1 MRLFLGC
8 SFVFICSY
16 LTSGQKVTNTN
27 HFHSEIS
34 FTSSPRE
41 WSFSNLLEVDTSGG
55 HLQGIQQY
63 RHGKKDY
70 YFVSGSSANYSYLG
84 LIAKE
89 VNEVLRIEKLFD
101 APLRHAGGFQICQN
115 YLAIGVEDNV
125 ERNRSK
131 VCIYDISGV
140 PDFSTIPVYTIERSG
155 TFERATAGCVALARL
170 NNKWLLVVGDW
181 NTRHLDFY
189 ISVDL
194 EIANGFTLEKTIV
207 VNDIGRKDWSDEQWL
222 PYQNINLFISDSTLF
237 LCGLGISQGKN
248 TMDLFQI
255 GSWHEHIFH
264 LRKLARYQMK
274 NTGGSFSWAAG
285 VVFEETFPWEIFS
298 TERNLQ
304 GITRIYSYSRE

>member
-1 MRLFLGC
+1 MRLFLSC
-8 SFVFICSY
+8 CFVFICSY
-16 LTSGQKVTNTN
+16 LTSGQNVTNAN
-27 HFHSEIS
+27 HFHSEIK
-34 FTSSPRE
+34 FTPSPRE
-41 WSFSNLLEVDTSGG
+41 WSFSNLLEVDTTGG
-55 HLQGIQQY
+55 HLQGIQKYSQ
-63 RHGKKDY
+63 GKKDY
-70 YFVSGSSANYSYLG
+70 YFLSGSSANSSYLG
-84 LIAKE
+84 LIAREEK
-89 VNEVLRIEKLFD
+89 EVLRIKKLFD

-155 TFERATAGCVALARL
+155 TFERATAGCVALTRL
-170 NNKWLLVVGDW
+170 NSNWLLVVGDW

-189 ISVDL
+189 ISEDL

-207 VNDIGRKDWSDEQWL
+207 VNDIDRKDWSDGEWL
-222 PYQNINLFISDSTLF
+222 PYQNINLFISDSSLF

-248 TMDLFQI
+248 TMDIFKL
-255 GSWHEHIFH
+255 GSRYENNFH
-264 LRKLARYQMK
+264 LRKLARYQME

-285 VVFEETFPWEIFS
+285 VAIDETFPWQIFS

-304 GITRIYSYSRE
+304 GINRIYTYSRE